1 MPSTVFA
8 VPILPGKTEAWKSA
22 VAEMTGPRKNE
33 YIEARRALGIS
44 KEVVCLQ
51 QTPHGDFVCVYLE
64 AANVSNILQDMVQAT
79 DAFHQWFV
87 EAVLKDAHGMD
98 PSQPLPPANEVF
110 ADLI

>member
-8 VPILPGKTEAWKSA
+8 VPILHGKTEAWKSA

-79 DAFHQWFV
+79 DVVRRGGPKRCTWYGSLSAATTRQRSV
-87 EAVLKDAHGMD
+87 RGLDLD
-98 PSQPLPPANEVF
+98 PG
-110 ADLI
+110 